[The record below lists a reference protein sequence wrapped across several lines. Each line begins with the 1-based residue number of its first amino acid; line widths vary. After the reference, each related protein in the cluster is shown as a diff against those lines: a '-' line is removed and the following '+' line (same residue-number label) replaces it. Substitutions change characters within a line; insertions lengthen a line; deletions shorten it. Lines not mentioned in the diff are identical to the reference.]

1 MNEDIKTDLESDKN
15 FYAPH
20 PRKAQKIIG
29 HEQVREKFLAS
40 YHSGKL
46 HHAWL
51 ICGPEGIGKATLA
64 WQIAKLLLNKGTSFD
79 ETNFPSNTIVSQRLE
94 ALSEPSLF
102 LCRRQ
107 FDKVKK
113 KYFQDISVEE
123 IRKIKHF
130 FSLTSTQSNWRIVII
145 DTIDDLSNSAA
156 NSLLKVL
163 EEPPKGG
170 LFLLICKN
178 KNNLLPTII
187 SRCQLLECGYLSL
200 NEFEK
205 ILIDLKIFDTKE
217 HDLQVLFSLINGSIS
232 KAIDFKLNNG
242 LNILRKIASIIGF
255 QKKMNRK
262 DIWEILDKNNSSLN
276 QKEYYQFTQQLL
288 LMILSRIAAGLVKK
302 EDGWNIVEEEKIFNN
317 YRKYPSSYSVFALLH
332 LEIINDFYQGNKLN
346 SDPVSLLLEA
356 FIKIEEALLNIK
368 VQ

>member
-1 MNEDIKTDLESDKN
+1 MNEDVKTDLESDKN

-40 YHSGKL
+40 YNSGKL

-276 QKEYYQFTQQLL
+276 QKEYNLDENPDDIEAVMGMAQVFENAEKWRKAEKFYRELIAIDPENPEHYRGMSRVKLQQGEPDQSKRFLDK
-288 LMILSRIAAGLVKK
+288 AK
-302 EDGWNIVEEEKIFNN
+302 
-317 YRKYPSSYSVFALLH
+317 AL
-332 LEIINDFYQGNKLN
+332 GG
-346 SDPVSLLLEA
+346 
-356 FIKIEEALLNIK
+356 
-368 VQ
+368 